1 MKSPLT
7 FQQEAHC
14 WTRRYE
20 ELREQVLAGDN
31 LIATDRRGL
40 AVLIR
45 EGMTA
50 WIRAWNEPLS
60 YSVAVAAPE
69 AEALA
74 MSLGE
79 SWQQEATRLLVNM
92 TLSHLSPRAFNS

>member
-31 LIATDRRGL
+31 LIATDRQGL

-45 EGMTA
+45 EGMAA

-69 AEALA
+69 AEALP

-92 TLSHLSPRAFNS
+92 TLSHLNPRAFNS